1 MTNEPTPDDY
11 DIDDGFDED
20 AGLEQCPHCE
30 TTYSINSSF
39 YGPVWDASGTEY
51 ELYTESVP
59 GDGPFFCED
68 CWTELRVDQK
78 QQENA
83 TLGEF

>member
-1 MTNEPTPDDY
+1 V
-11 DIDDGFDED
+11 D
-20 AGLEQCPHCE
+20 A
-30 TTYSINSSF
+30 
-39 YGPVWDASGTEY
+39 AGTEY
-51 ELYTESVP
+51 ELYTESDP

-68 CWTELRVDQK
+68 CWTELRVNQK